1 MRRRA
6 RVPCPPVVAST
17 PGVGER
23 TPTRLCA
30 AELGMTFPQWRTQLR
45 LHHALRLPA
54 EGAHTPGAH
63 RAVG

>member
-1 MRRRA
+1 M
-6 RVPCPPVVAST
+6 VAST

-23 TPTRLCA
+23 TLTRLCA
-30 AELGMTFPQWRTQLR
+30 AELGMTFPQWRIQLR

-54 EGAHTPGAH
+54 EGGHTPGAH